1 MGESSNRELMF
12 AERDRMRAQWVMRTP
27 LAAVEF
33 LNSLVTAVTA
43 HWGVT
48 TGVHVYPD
56 GVLDGRSAEPRHV
69 FMEPDVLDIS
79 GLEIDRVELGS
90 SAKTKKKTCDVVV
103 ATLPMGGPPG
113 GRNRPDEM
121 IDRLVS
127 AAQLLTQEGVGVLLT
142 SSFYRTF
149 TLGHLAERLSEIGV
163 RVHGLVNTPPR
174 FLLPYASIQPV
185 FVIVSRRS
193 TINAFA
199 LDCKHFEDMVLNI
212 PNALNRVDT
221 GDLRTGIEV
230 DLSEFKGFEH
240 WYAQREISSLEG
252 DYAKYE
258 KCTLQDVSLFVNFV
272 RRGEDFEDIP
282 DAIYLPVF
290 GNGPAVDS
298 LAGITMKHEY
308 YAQIVVDTSK
318 ATPEFLCSFLNTK
331 YVRLILEAEK
341 LSRSVNQPRLN
352 REQVRLLPLALPGL
366 DTQQMISKNI
376 QKLSE
381 LRSLVDDLAQNI
393 SINPVSS
400 TSMTPQLDDALA
412 VFGKLSAADQVLA
425 LIRDGES
432 RLVEFKASFSL
443 PINADES
450 KQTEEARNSKP
461 EIDAKQLRERLETSS
476 LKTIVAFLNSDGGD
490 LLIGVKDDRSINGL
504 NDEIKQLRGSS
515 HDKFLLYFVTK
526 VKERIGAGWLPYIK
540 HSLIEADGKV
550 LLRVHCEPSQDPAY
564 LDRETFYIRTNPAT
578 EPLKGPDV
586 NDYIRRRFPLPTA
599 VLG

>member
-1 MGESSNRELMF
+1 M
-12 AERDRMRAQWVMRTP
+12 
-27 LAAVEF
+27 
-33 LNSLVTAVTA
+33 
-43 HWGVT
+43 
-48 TGVHVYPD
+48 
-56 GVLDGRSAEPRHV
+56 
-69 FMEPDVLDIS
+69 
-79 GLEIDRVELGS
+79 
-90 SAKTKKKTCDVVV
+90 
-103 ATLPMGGPPG
+103 
-113 GRNRPDEM
+113 
-121 IDRLVS
+121 
-127 AAQLLTQEGVGVLLT
+127 
-142 SSFYRTF
+142 
-149 TLGHLAERLSEIGV
+149 
-163 RVHGLVNTPPR
+163 
-174 FLLPYASIQPV
+174 
-185 FVIVSRRS
+185 
-193 TINAFA
+193 
-199 LDCKHFEDMVLNI
+199 
-212 PNALNRVDT
+212 
-221 GDLRTGIEV
+221 
-230 DLSEFKGFEH
+230 
-240 WYAQREISSLEG
+240 
-252 DYAKYE
+252 
-258 KCTLQDVSLFVNFV
+258 
-272 RRGEDFEDIP
+272 RRGEDFVDEP
-282 DAIYLPVF
+282 DSVYLPLF
-290 GNGPAVDS
+290 GNGPSVDS
-298 LAGITMKHEY
+298 LLGTTMVHQH
-308 YAQIVVDTSK
+308 YAQIVVDTSR
-318 ATPEFLCSFLNTK
+318 AVPGFLCSFLNTK

-341 LSRSVNQPRLN
+341 MTRSQHQPRLN
-352 REQVRLLPLALPGL
+352 REQVRLLPLALPDI
-366 DTQQMISKNI
+366 DTQLTISKNV

-443 PINADES
+443 PINVDES
-450 KQTEEARNSKP
+450 KQTEETRNLKP

-476 LKTIVAFLNSDGGD
+476 LKTIVAFLNSDGGE
-490 LLIGVKDDRSINGL
+490 LLIGVRDDRSINGL